1 MVKIE
6 KTLVLGGGIG
16 GMCAAIALARDGYAV
31 DLCEAQPELSEQGSG
46 LTLMGP
52 SLRAL
57 QELGVWPEVRDSGNF
72 ADGSRIFDFH
82 GKLIIERTGFKP
94 QGLDLPTAGGILR
107 PVLHEILKKRLR
119 ELGVEPRVGLSGE
132 CTQQSENDVEV
143 RFTDGTVDRYGL
155 VIAANGLMSNTRR
168 SLWPEAP
175 VPTFTGQGCWRLVA
189 ERPESIDRP
198 TFYVGAPVTV
208 GAIPCSSTHMYV
220 WVLQH
225 VPENPWV
232 DPENQHALLKK
243 LLAPFGGDIA
253 YVRDSI
259 DEHSNV
265 NYRPLEGFLMAAP
278 WHKGRILLLG
288 DAAHGTT
295 PHLASGAGMAMEDA
309 LVLADSLRTQA
320 SLSSALEAHT
330 TRRYPRCKLIVENSI
345 AIGDAEMRGEPASTL
360 NEIMTRSHKALS
372 EKY

>member
-1 MVKIE
+1 MVELEKI
-6 KTLVLGGGIG
+6 LILGGGIG

-31 DLCEAQPELSEQGSG
+31 ELCEAQSELTAQGSG

-52 SLRAL
+52 ALRAL
-57 QELGVWPEVRDSGNF
+57 HELGVWPAVRDSGNF
-72 ADGSRIFDFH
+72 AYGSRILNFQ
-82 GKLIIERTGFKP
+82 GKLIIERTGIQP
-94 QGLDLPTAGGILR
+94 QEVDLPTAGGILR
-107 PVLHEILKKRLR
+107 PALHEILKTRLR
-119 ELGVEPRVGLSGE
+119 EFGVEPRVGISGE
-132 CTQQSENDVEV
+132 CSQQSEKDVEV
-143 RFTDGTVDRYGL
+143 RFTDGSTGHYDL
-155 VIAANGLMSNTRR
+155 VVAADGLMSSTRR
-168 SLWPEAP
+168 SLWAESPT
-175 VPTFTGQGCWRLVA
+175 PTFTGQGCWRLVA

-208 GAIPCSSTHMYV
+208 GAIPCSPAQMYV

-225 VPENPWV
+225 APENPWV
-232 DPENQHALLKK
+232 NPDTQHVLLKE

-253 YVRDSI
+253 HVRDTI
-259 DEHSNV
+259 GEHSNV
-265 NYRPLEGFLMAAP
+265 NYRPLEAYLMPPP

-309 LVLADSLRTQA
+309 LVLAESLRKEST
-320 SLSSALEAHT
+320 LSSALEMHAN
-330 TRRYPRCKLIVENSI
+330 RRFPRCKLVVENSV

-360 NEIMTRSHKALS
+360 NEIMTRSHTALS